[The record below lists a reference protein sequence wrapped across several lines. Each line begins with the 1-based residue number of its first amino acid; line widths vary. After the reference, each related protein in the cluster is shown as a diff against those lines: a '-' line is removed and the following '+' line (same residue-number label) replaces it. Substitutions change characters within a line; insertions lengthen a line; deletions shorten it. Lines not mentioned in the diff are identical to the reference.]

1 MASNAATKRSS
12 SAITESPRRRPRRR
26 PRRDEPEPIPV
37 LGGRLLTAAIAGF
50 GMLVVF
56 FFEGSIKTPE
66 PAPTD
71 MSGWHVGGRS
81 KVRLTVI
88 TMDYERLTCASEKSF
103 GQEHCEYKAENQL
116 FPREPGDP
124 LDDSKKHIIQPY
136 RTYPDNQLI
145 LASGVWSHPST
156 ATRTHIEP
164 WAGIPEQ
171 RQMRFVA
178 ECEVEFLGQLEN
190 VKLRWKPDQSWNT
203 EAKAWVAKTLSCKI
217 GDTE

>member
-1 MASNAATKRSS
+1 MASNAATKRTS
-12 SAITESPRRRPRRR
+12 SANTEPPRRRPRRR

-66 PAPTD
+66 PVPTD
-71 MSGWHVGGRS
+71 MSGWHVGGHS

-88 TMDYERLTCASEKSF
+88 TMDYERLTCASEKTF
-103 GQEHCEYKAENQL
+103 GQEHCEYKAENQP
-116 FPREPGDP
+116 FPREPGEP
-124 LDDSKKHIIQPY
+124 LDDSKKHVIQPY

-145 LASGVWSHPST
+145 LASGVWSHPAT

-164 WAGIPEQ
+164 WAGIAEQ

>member
-1 MASNAATKRSS
+1 MASTAATPRNS
-12 SAITESPRRRPRRR
+12 SATNEPARRRPRRR

-37 LGGRLLTAAIAGF
+37 LGGRLLNAAIAGF

-71 MSGWHVGGRS
+71 MSAWRVGGRS

-88 TMDYERLTCASEKSF
+88 TMDYERLLCASATTF
-103 GQEHCEYKAENQL
+103 GQEHCEYKAENQP
-116 FPREPGDP
+116 FGREPGEP
-124 LDDSKKHIIQPY
+124 VDDSKQHVIQPY

-145 LASGVWSHPST
+145 LVSGVWAHPPI
-156 ATRTHIEP
+156 ATRVHIEP

-171 RQMRFVA
+171 RQQRFVA
-178 ECEVEFLGQLEN
+178 ECEVEFLGQFEN
-190 VKLRWKPDQSWNT
+190 VKLRWKPDQTWNN
-203 EAKAWVAKTLSCKI
+203 EPKAWAAKSLSCRI

>member
-1 MASNAATKRSS
+1 MASNAATQRNS
-12 SAITESPRRRPRRR
+12 SATNETARRRPRRR

-37 LGGRLLTAAIAGF
+37 FGGRLLNAAIAGF
-50 GMLVVF
+50 GMLIVF
-56 FFEGSIKTPE
+56 FFDGSIKTPE

-71 MSGWHVGGRS
+71 MSAWRVGGRS

-88 TMDYERLTCASEKSF
+88 TMDYERLLCASPTHF
-103 GQEHCEYKAENQL
+103 GQEHCEYKAENQP
-116 FPREPGDP
+116 FPREPGEP
-124 LDDSKKHIIQPY
+124 LDDSKQHVIQPY

-145 LASGVWSHPST
+145 LVSGVWAHPAI
-156 ATRTHIEP
+156 ATRVHIEP

-171 RQMRFVA
+171 RQQRFVA

-190 VKLRWKPDQSWNT
+190 VKLRWKPDQNWNN
-203 EAKAWVAKTLSCKI
+203 EPKAWAAKSLSCRI

>member
-1 MASNAATKRSS
+1 
-12 SAITESPRRRPRRR
+12 
-26 PRRDEPEPIPV
+26 
-37 LGGRLLTAAIAGF
+37 LLTAAIAGF
-50 GMLVVF
+50 GMLAVF

-71 MSGWHVGGRS
+71 MSAWRVGGRS
-81 KVRLTVI
+81 KVRLTII
-88 TMDYERLTCASEKSF
+88 TMDYERLTCASTTTF
-103 GQEHCEYKAENQL
+103 GTERCEYKAENQP
-116 FPREPGDP
+116 FPREPGEP

-145 LASGVWSHPST
+145 LVSGVWAHPAT

-178 ECEVEFLGQLEN
+178 ECEVEFLGQMEN
-190 VKLRWKPDQSWNT
+190 VKLRWKPDQNWNT
-203 EAKAWVAKTLSCKI
+203 EAKAWVAKSTSCKI